1 MTRHPLRYSAV
12 LFFSA
17 LSLSGCVTTSF
28 LNKGYQDVQF
38 NVRGAESASCRA
50 HANGQRYTL
59 RAPGTMKVKQSPE
72 PLRVTCSTHNQTID
86 LNLPATVEE
95 KPVWAGSSDGYALKS
110 MASYPSPVTVDFT
123 VFRGEEDPQAAALP
137 VQQAETA
144 VSAAMLPDPISD
156 PVPTKA
162 APAAVPAP
170 AAESKGNFMSVL
182 KKLGSDSAEEAE
194 EDSDVVEIKPDGPI
208 SLRP

>member
-1 MTRHPLRYSAV
+1 MIRHSLRHSAV

-28 LNKGYQDVQF
+28 LNKGYQDIAF
-38 NVRGAESASCRA
+38 SLKGADHASCRTYV
-50 HANGQRYTL
+50 NGQRVSVSV
-59 RAPGTMKVKQSPE
+59 PGTMTVKPSRE

-95 KPVWAGSSDGYALKS
+95 KPVWAGSSEGYALKTTS
-110 MASYPSPVTVDFT
+110 SYPSAVTVDFT
-123 VFRGEEDPQAAALP
+123 VFHGEDVPQAAALP

-144 VSAAMLPDPISD
+144 VSAAMLPDPVAD
-156 PVPTKA
+156 PVPAKA

-170 AAESKGNFMSVL
+170 AAEGKGNFMSVL

-194 EDSDVVEIKPDGPI
+194 EDADVVEIKPDGPI